1 MKRIL
6 LGLNGL
12 KNFKFI
18 KIMNPFRGK
27 LKMNKSEIQ
36 QTLSMK
42 PKESI
47 NKHNTNI
54 TGSVKL
60 RSMTKD

>member
-1 MKRIL
+1 MY
-6 LGLNGL
+6 
-12 KNFKFI
+12 
-18 KIMNPFRGK
+18 PFRGK